1 MRVKHCFMTKT
12 RLMGVVAGY
21 IVYEMDEV
29 EIAEFYHIEF
39 EEYGIDRFEK
49 LENPSEFQM
58 KQMKLEIFG
67 GLGGPLV
74 ELSEPMFRQ
83 VLLAGHLVNKE
94 SEDHEMAYCESPWY
108 RQKTGFDSE
117 TFKEGILLVTENLRS
132 PHELI
137 HYFLM
142 RYVGIDLIY
151 LRYCTNQYN
160 FLDKRYSLLRNHIE
174 KIEGEKYSFSALL
187 LEESYTIIEGEI
199 MLDDGVVVDFEI
211 KAQLKISDLEA
222 ALMLRKTEY
231 IYLYDVDTELV
242 EQMLVLEHK
251 YLATT
256 LYPHGRLYT
265 CYHANNNHVNK
276 RTFYLSGDV
285 EAYFYFTDS
294 DQLLLASSDLK
305 AMLKWDDKLTSRF
318 GGDIEKYEEWDFEE
332 SILYD
337 FIDSD
342 FVDFDDFLAYQD

>member
-1 MRVKHCFMTKT
+1 
-12 RLMGVVAGY
+12 MGVVAGY
-21 IVYEMDEV
+21 IVYEVDET

-49 LENPSEFQM
+49 LENPSEFVL

-67 GLGGPLV
+67 GLGGPLI
-74 ELSEPMFRQ
+74 EMSEGMFRQ
-83 VLLAGHLVNKE
+83 ILLAGLLVNDQAKE
-94 SEDHEMAYCESPWY
+94 HQIALENSIWY
-108 RQKTGFDSE
+108 NKEVSFDRDM
-117 TFKEGILLVTENLRS
+117 FKEGMLRVTEDLRS
-132 PHELI
+132 PQELI

-142 RYVGIDLIY
+142 RFVGMDLIY
-151 LRYCTNQYN
+151 LRYCTNQYD
-160 FLDKRYSLLRNHIE
+160 FFDTRYSLLRNHIE
-174 KIEGEKYSFSALL
+174 KIEDEKYSFSALL
-187 LEESYTIIEGEI
+187 LADDYVVIEGEVT
-199 MLDDGVVVDFEI
+199 LDDGVIIDFEL
-211 KAQLKISDLEA
+211 KAMLDISDIEA
-222 ALMLRKTEY
+222 ALMLKQPEY

-276 RTFYLSGDV
+276 RTFNLNGDV
-285 EAYFYFTDS
+285 EVYLYFTDS
-294 DQLLLASSDLK
+294 DQLLLASNDLRS
-305 AMLKWDDKLTSRF
+305 MIKWDDKLTSRF
-318 GGDIEKYEEWDFEE
+318 GNDAEKYEEWDFEDP
-332 SILYD
+332 ILYD